1 MDKIL
6 ISIVIPTFKRAA
18 ILKEAIDSALNQK
31 GKICR
36 YEVVV
41 VDNEP
46 KSGQVE
52 SETCKL
58 IQTYD
63 DPRLKYIQNDENL
76 GMIGNWNKCLQVAKG
91 QWVAM
96 LHDDDLLDENYISR
110 IEFYLK
116 KYPYAGCIIPNHRD
130 IDQNGTLL
138 KNKKN
143 RRNSRLI
150 VRLKKYSLI
159 KPKDADD
166 KILTFNYYGC
176 PSCGMIARKKY
187 ALDIGGYDENLRFFP
202 DWDFYLKM
210 RHRHPVYKLNE
221 ILGSYRWAVNYSLTL
236 EDQWKKREAY
246 EEQCLC
252 IERSFGFMNFC
263 NNKVKESWM
272 KLVKEYAYFDS
283 LEKEKQWKMTTY
295 LGVKNISK
303 LRFVILAL
311 FRRIYM
317 YFRCI

>member
-1 MDKIL
+1 MDKIF
-6 ISIVIPTFKRAA
+6 ISVTIPTYKRVNF
-18 ILKEAIDSALNQK
+18 LKEAIDSALKQK

-46 KSGQVE
+46 KSEQVE
-52 SETCKL
+52 SETYKL

-76 GMIGNWNKCLQVAKG
+76 GMIGNWNKCLHVAKG

-110 IEFYLK
+110 IEYYLK

-130 IDQNGTLL
+130 IDQNGILL

-143 RRNSRLI
+143 RRNSRAI
-150 VRLKKYSLI
+150 VRFKKNSVI
-159 KPKDADD
+159 KPKDIDD

-176 PSCGMIARKKY
+176 PSCGMIVRKKY
-187 ALDIGGYDENLRFFP
+187 ALDIGGYDQSVGQIFA

-210 RHRHPVYKLNE
+210 RHKHPVYKLNE

-236 EDQWKKREAY
+236 DQRKKQEAD
-246 EEQCLC
+246 ELCLC
-252 IERSFGFMNFC
+252 IDRSFGYMKFWNS
-263 NNKVKESWM
+263 KVKESWM
-272 KLVKEYAYFDS
+272 KLMKDYAYFDS
-283 LEKEKQWKMTTY
+283 FEKEKQWKLRTY
-295 LGVKNISK
+295 LGAKNISK